1 MDKAKFLSKTA
12 RRFQTIRLPDGDEVM
27 IRSLTGGEMRLFR
40 ESLVDKRG
48 ELIKRRGDML
58 NELLL
63 VRCLVGDDK
72 QPFLTDAEAMD
83 GALDEMDGAVV
94 LTVAEACKSWTG
106 FKTDGDF
113 SAIEDAIKNSED
125 DRESNG
131 YTASPPVSVVT
142 T

>member
-1 MDKAKFLSKTA
+1 MDKAKFLSKTG
-12 RRFQTIRLPDGDEVM
+12 RRYQTIRLPDGDEVT
-27 IRSLTGGEMRLFR
+27 IRSLTGGEMRTFR
-40 ESLVDKRG
+40 ESLVDKKG

-72 QPFLTDAEAMD
+72 QPLLSDGEAMS
-83 GALDEMDGAVV
+83 GALDEMDGAIV

-113 SAIEDAIKNSED
+113 GAIEDAIKNSDD
-125 DRESNG
+125 DRENCGSDV
-131 YTASPPVSVVT
+131 SPPISVVVT
-142 T
+142 

>member
-1 MDKAKFLSKTA
+1 MDKRKFLSKTG
-12 RRFQTIRLPDGDEVM
+12 RRYTTLRLPDGDDVT

-40 ESLVDKRG
+40 ESLVDKKG

-63 VRCLVGDDK
+63 VRCLVGDDR
-72 QPFLTDAEAMD
+72 QPILTDAEAMS
-83 GALDEMDGAVV
+83 GALDEMDGAVI
-94 LTVAEACKSWTG
+94 LTIAEACKKWTG

-113 SAIEDAIKNSED
+113 SAIEDAIKNSDD
-125 DRESNG
+125 DRESSG
-131 YTASPPVSVVT
+131 CDVSPPISVVT

>member
-1 MDKAKFLSKTA
+1 MDKAKFLSKTS
-12 RRFQTIRLPDGDEVM
+12 RRFQTIRLPDGDEVT
-27 IRSLTGGEMRLFR
+27 IRSLTGGEMRTFR

-72 QPFLTDAEAMD
+72 QPMLTDAEAMS
-83 GALDEMDGAVV
+83 GALDDMDGAVV
-94 LTVAEACKSWTG
+94 LTVAEACKTWTG

-113 SAIEDAIKNSED
+113 GAIEDAIKNSD
-125 DRESNG
+125 DDQGSCG
-131 YTASPPVSVVT
+131 SDVSAPVLVVST
-142 T
+142 